1 MKSTLAA
8 GLTGK
13 KTISINEDRCI
24 SFMGREGMVY
34 ATPRLVADMEM
45 TSRDFL
51 LQHLDAGEDS
61 VGTHVSIDHLA
72 ATPLGMEVTV
82 EVTVTAVD
90 KRKVTFSFT
99 ARDGLEECGKGT
111 HVRFIVDTAKTQE
124 RLAAKRAKAGLK

>member
-1 MKSTLAA
+1 MKATLAA

-13 KTISINEDRCI
+13 KTISINEERCI

-34 ATPRLVADMEM
+34 ATPRMVGDMEL
-45 TSRDFL
+45 TCRDFL

-61 VGTHVSIDHLA
+61 VGVHVSIDHLA
-72 ATPLGMEVTV
+72 ATPLGMEVTI

-90 KRKVTFSFT
+90 KRKVTFSFS